1 MGDLEAVSGLLRLR
15 VVLVTAMMAVLAVV
29 AGNIFD
35 RQVWWLLMAV
45 ALPALVSIVV
55 SNFASVVRFISALLS
70 IGTSVTIIVFAVGGQ
85 ASDVVD
91 ALTAG
96 TQRLLSTDWPSPE
109 RPDLIGTVGLVLAV
123 PTAVAADLAGRRD
136 WHLLALTPIV
146 ASGVLVTALCAPSGA
161 QMVWLI
167 PVGLLAAI
175 FATLRPMIGDDRE
188 IGAQRVWLRG
198 ERRLIPV
205 VLLAGLV
212 AAAVS
217 VPTVLADRADPRRNE
232 PAKQTAPLLDPIEAT
247 LALRALDPPA
257 DLYQL
262 TTESGI
268 NLPDRWRTAALNDY
282 DGQRWTPALTLR
294 PIGRRLTPDTSGMFM
309 FDLELLDDGLALVP
323 FPSTPITINVPVETD
338 SDRTV
343 VRLTERI
350 DPGDTIAVSSGP
362 IITTADALA
371 TGIATRVIDDSVS
384 SLTEFA
390 ETLAGDGTVLDQ
402 LRQIQSTMRDDW
414 VLASNA
420 PGAGLQRALLERFI
434 RDTKRGTAEQFAAAY
449 VLLARSLGVD
459 ARVATGFVGARSA
472 TGSAL
477 TLVSSDAAVWPEVG
491 LLDGRWIA
499 FDPVPPDEA
508 SDVAPPDEPAV
519 QTPAAAQPPI
529 APAPEL
535 TPDTADDEVGNDA
548 SSTTAGRA
556 GRPRCDH
563 SAREVP
569 KTPQA
574 ARFRDTSTAHHGGL
588 GCCHRPIG
596 RRRSD
601 DRAVSSKRRHR
612 HLRSV
617 AGCECPTRVDS
628 ARNAVERRHLRQ
640 PSRNRLPRHRRGR
653 PLGPGRNVNGR
664 STYQRRT
671 TSLATE
677 PPFAE
682 TGHPVPCPL
691 TADAATAQG
700 PTLAASWSMLGP
712 PRRSSSWSWSWS
724 SQEQSSSWATLSG
737 R

>member
-420 PGAGLQRALLERFI
+420 PGAGLQRALLERFV

-508 SDVAPPDEPAV
+508 SNVAPPDEPAV

-535 TPDTADDEVGNDA
+535 TPDTADDNEAGNDA
-548 SSTTAGRA
+548 SSTTASVYVRWGQKA
-556 GRPRCDH
+556 GI
-563 SAREVP
+563 ALGTILVAL
-569 KTPQA
+569 A
-574 ARFRDTSTAHHGGL
+574 ALAAIILLAKFQ
-588 GCCHRPIG
+588 
-596 RRRSD
+596 RRRKRLASGTPAQRITGAWAVAT
-601 DRAVSSKRRHR
+601 DRLVDAGLTIAPSAANGDIATSAA
-612 HLRSV
+612 LLV
-617 AGCECPTRVDS
+617 A
-628 ARNAVERRHLRQ
+628 NA
-640 PSRNRLPRHRRGR
+640 
-653 PLGPGRNVNGR
+653 
-664 STYQRRT
+664 QRE
-671 TSLATE
+671 LIQ
-677 PPFAE
+677 
-682 TGHPVPCPL
+682 L
-691 TADAATAQG
+691 
-700 PTLAASWSMLGP
+700 
-712 PRRSSSWSWSWS
+712 
-724 SQEQSSSWATLSG
+724 ATLSSAVTFG
-737 R
+737 NPAETDFLVTDAVAHLDQVETSMAEVRTRGEQLRWRLSLRSLRPGTRSPVR

>member
-123 PTAVAADLAGRRD
+123 PTAVAAD
-136 WHLLALTPIV
+136 HLLALTPIV

-420 PGAGLQRALLERFI
+420 PGAGLQRALLERFV

-548 SSTTAGRA
+548 SSTTASVYVRWGQKA
-556 GRPRCDH
+556 GI
-563 SAREVP
+563 ALGTILVAL
-569 KTPQA
+569 A
-574 ARFRDTSTAHHGGL
+574 ALAAIILLAKFQ
-588 GCCHRPIG
+588 
-596 RRRSD
+596 RRRKRLASGTPAQRITGAWAVAT
-601 DRAVSSKRRHR
+601 DRLVDAGLTIAPSAANGDIATSAA
-612 HLRSV
+612 LLV
-617 AGCECPTRVDS
+617 A
-628 ARNAVERRHLRQ
+628 NA
-640 PSRNRLPRHRRGR
+640 
-653 PLGPGRNVNGR
+653 
-664 STYQRRT
+664 QRE
-671 TSLATE
+671 LIQ
-677 PPFAE
+677 
-682 TGHPVPCPL
+682 L
-691 TADAATAQG
+691 
-700 PTLAASWSMLGP
+700 
-712 PRRSSSWSWSWS
+712 
-724 SQEQSSSWATLSG
+724 ATLSSAVTFG
-737 R
+737 NPAETDFLVTDAVAHLDQVETSMAEVRTRGEQLRWRLSLRSLRPGTRSPVR

>member
-390 ETLAGDGTVLDQ
+390 ENLAGDGTVLDQ

-420 PGAGLQRALLERFI
+420 PGAGLQRALLERFV

-535 TPDTADDEVGNDA
+535 TPDTADDDEAGNDA
-548 SSTTAGRA
+548 SSTTASVYVRWGQKA
-556 GRPRCDH
+556 GI
-563 SAREVP
+563 ALGTILVAL
-569 KTPQA
+569 A
-574 ARFRDTSTAHHGGL
+574 ALAAIILLAKFQ
-588 GCCHRPIG
+588 
-596 RRRSD
+596 RRRKRLASGTPAQRITGAWAVAT
-601 DRAVSSKRRHR
+601 DRLVDAGLTIAPSAANGDIATSGA
-612 HLRSV
+612 LLV
-617 AGCECPTRVDS
+617 A
-628 ARNAVERRHLRQ
+628 NA
-640 PSRNRLPRHRRGR
+640 
-653 PLGPGRNVNGR
+653 
-664 STYQRRT
+664 QRE
-671 TSLATE
+671 LIQ
-677 PPFAE
+677 
-682 TGHPVPCPL
+682 L
-691 TADAATAQG
+691 
-700 PTLAASWSMLGP
+700 
-712 PRRSSSWSWSWS
+712 
-724 SQEQSSSWATLSG
+724 ATLSSAVTFG
-737 R
+737 NPAETDFLVTDAVAHLDQVETSMAEVRTRGEQLRWRLSLRSLRPGTRSPVR

>member
-45 ALPALVSIVV
+45 AIPALVSIVV

-217 VPTVLADRADPRRNE
+217 VPTVLANRADPRRNE

-257 DLYQL
+257 DLYQV

-390 ETLAGDGTVLDQ
+390 ETLAGGGTVLDQ

-420 PGAGLQRALLERFI
+420 PGAGLQRALLERFV

-508 SDVAPPDEPAV
+508 SNVAPPDEPAV

-535 TPDTADDEVGNDA
+535 TPDTADDDEAGNDA
-548 SSTTAGRA
+548 SSTTASVYVRWGQKA
-556 GRPRCDH
+556 GI
-563 SAREVP
+563 ALGTILVAL
-569 KTPQA
+569 A
-574 ARFRDTSTAHHGGL
+574 ALAAIILLAKFQ
-588 GCCHRPIG
+588 
-596 RRRSD
+596 RRRKRLASGTPAQRITGAWAVAT
-601 DRAVSSKRRHR
+601 DRLVDAGLTIAPSAANGDIATSAA
-612 HLRSV
+612 LLV
-617 AGCECPTRVDS
+617 A
-628 ARNAVERRHLRQ
+628 NA
-640 PSRNRLPRHRRGR
+640 
-653 PLGPGRNVNGR
+653 
-664 STYQRRT
+664 QRE
-671 TSLATE
+671 LIQ
-677 PPFAE
+677 
-682 TGHPVPCPL
+682 L
-691 TADAATAQG
+691 
-700 PTLAASWSMLGP
+700 
-712 PRRSSSWSWSWS
+712 
-724 SQEQSSSWATLSG
+724 ATLSSAVTFG
-737 R
+737 NPAETDFLVTDAVAHLDQVETSMAEVRTRGEQLRWRLSLRSLRPGTRSPVR

>member
-45 ALPALVSIVV
+45 AIPALVSIVV

-390 ETLAGDGTVLDQ
+390 ENLAGDGTVLDQ

-420 PGAGLQRALLERFI
+420 PGAGLQRALLERFV

-535 TPDTADDEVGNDA
+535 TPDTADDDEAGNDA
-548 SSTTAGRA
+548 SSTTASVYVRWGQKA
-556 GRPRCDH
+556 GI
-563 SAREVP
+563 ALGTILVAL
-569 KTPQA
+569 A
-574 ARFRDTSTAHHGGL
+574 ALAAIILLAKFQ
-588 GCCHRPIG
+588 
-596 RRRSD
+596 RRRKRLASGTPAQRITGAWAVAT
-601 DRAVSSKRRHR
+601 DRLVDAGLTIAPSAANGDIATSAA
-612 HLRSV
+612 LLV
-617 AGCECPTRVDS
+617 A
-628 ARNAVERRHLRQ
+628 NA
-640 PSRNRLPRHRRGR
+640 
-653 PLGPGRNVNGR
+653 
-664 STYQRRT
+664 QRE
-671 TSLATE
+671 LIQ
-677 PPFAE
+677 
-682 TGHPVPCPL
+682 L
-691 TADAATAQG
+691 
-700 PTLAASWSMLGP
+700 
-712 PRRSSSWSWSWS
+712 
-724 SQEQSSSWATLSG
+724 ATLSSAVTFG
-737 R
+737 NPAETDFLVTDAVAHLDQVETSMAEVRTRGEQLRWRLSLRSLRPGTRSPVR

>member
-420 PGAGLQRALLERFI
+420 PGAGLQRALLERFV

-535 TPDTADDEVGNDA
+535 TPDTADDDEAGNDA
-548 SSTTAGRA
+548 SSTTASVYVRWGQKA
-556 GRPRCDH
+556 GI
-563 SAREVP
+563 ALGTILVAL
-569 KTPQA
+569 A
-574 ARFRDTSTAHHGGL
+574 ALAAIILLAKFQ
-588 GCCHRPIG
+588 
-596 RRRSD
+596 RRRKRLASGTPAQRITGAWAVAT
-601 DRAVSSKRRHR
+601 DRLVDAGLTIAPSAANGDIATSAA
-612 HLRSV
+612 LLV
-617 AGCECPTRVDS
+617 A
-628 ARNAVERRHLRQ
+628 NA
-640 PSRNRLPRHRRGR
+640 
-653 PLGPGRNVNGR
+653 
-664 STYQRRT
+664 QRE
-671 TSLATE
+671 LIQ
-677 PPFAE
+677 
-682 TGHPVPCPL
+682 L
-691 TADAATAQG
+691 
-700 PTLAASWSMLGP
+700 
-712 PRRSSSWSWSWS
+712 
-724 SQEQSSSWATLSG
+724 ATLSSAVTFG
-737 R
+737 NPAETDFLVTDAVAHLDQVETSMAEVRTRGEQLRWRLSLRSLRPGTRSPVR

>member
-45 ALPALVSIVV
+45 ALPALVSIVM

-548 SSTTAGRA
+548 SSTTASVYVRWGQKA
-556 GRPRCDH
+556 GI
-563 SAREVP
+563 ALGTILVAL
-569 KTPQA
+569 A
-574 ARFRDTSTAHHGGL
+574 ALAAIILLAKFQ
-588 GCCHRPIG
+588 
-596 RRRSD
+596 RRRKRLASGTPAQRITGAWAVAT
-601 DRAVSSKRRHR
+601 DRLVDAGLTIAPSAANGDIATSGA
-612 HLRSV
+612 LLV
-617 AGCECPTRVDS
+617 A
-628 ARNAVERRHLRQ
+628 NAQHELIQ
-640 PSRNRLPRHRRGR
+640 L
-653 PLGPGRNVNGR
+653 
-664 STYQRRT
+664 
-671 TSLATE
+671 
-677 PPFAE
+677 
-682 TGHPVPCPL
+682 
-691 TADAATAQG
+691 
-700 PTLAASWSMLGP
+700 
-712 PRRSSSWSWSWS
+712 
-724 SQEQSSSWATLSG
+724 ATLSSAVTFG
-737 R
+737 NPAETDFLVTDAVAHLDQVETSMAEVRTRGEQLRWRLSLRSLRPGTRSPVR

>member
-1 MGDLEAVSGLLRLR
+1 M
-15 VVLVTAMMAVLAVV
+15 
-29 AGNIFD
+29 
-35 RQVWWLLMAV
+35 
-45 ALPALVSIVV
+45 
-55 SNFASVVRFISALLS
+55 
-70 IGTSVTIIVFAVGGQ
+70 TIIVFAVGGQ

-390 ETLAGDGTVLDQ
+390 ENLAGDGTVLDQ

-420 PGAGLQRALLERFI
+420 PGAGLQRALLERFV

-535 TPDTADDEVGNDA
+535 TPDTADDDEAGNDA
-548 SSTTAGRA
+548 SSTTASVYVRWGQKA
-556 GRPRCDH
+556 GI
-563 SAREVP
+563 ALGTILVAL
-569 KTPQA
+569 A
-574 ARFRDTSTAHHGGL
+574 ALAAIILLAKFQ
-588 GCCHRPIG
+588 
-596 RRRSD
+596 RRRKRLASGTPAQRITGAWAVAT
-601 DRAVSSKRRHR
+601 DRLVDAGLTIAPSAANGDIATSAA
-612 HLRSV
+612 LLV
-617 AGCECPTRVDS
+617 A
-628 ARNAVERRHLRQ
+628 NA
-640 PSRNRLPRHRRGR
+640 
-653 PLGPGRNVNGR
+653 
-664 STYQRRT
+664 QRE
-671 TSLATE
+671 LIQ
-677 PPFAE
+677 
-682 TGHPVPCPL
+682 L
-691 TADAATAQG
+691 
-700 PTLAASWSMLGP
+700 
-712 PRRSSSWSWSWS
+712 
-724 SQEQSSSWATLSG
+724 ATLSSAVTFG
-737 R
+737 NPAETDFLVTDAVAHLDQVETSMAEVRTRGEQLRWRLSLRSLRPGTRSPVR

>member
-70 IGTSVTIIVFAVGGQ
+70 IGTSVTIIVFAVDGQ
-85 ASDVVD
+85 ASDVVG

-96 TQRLLSTDWPSPE
+96 TQRLLSTDWPSPD
-109 RPDLIGTVGLVLAV
+109 RPDLIGTVGLLLAV

-146 ASGVLVTALCAPSGA
+146 ASGVLVTALSAPSGA

-167 PVGLLAAI
+167 PVGLLTAI
-175 FATLRPMIGDDRE
+175 FATLHPMTGDDRE
-188 IGAQRVWLRG
+188 ISAQRMRLRG
-198 ERRLIPV
+198 ERRLMPV

-217 VPTVLADRADPRRNE
+217 VPTVFADRANPRRNE

-247 LALRALDPPA
+247 LALRSIDPPT
-257 DLYQL
+257 DLYQV

-294 PIGRRLTPDTSGMFM
+294 PIGRRLTPDTSDMFM
-309 FDLELLDDGLALVP
+309 FDLAFLDDGLTLVP
-323 FPSTPITINVPVETD
+323 FPATPITIDAPVETD

-343 VRLTERI
+343 VRLAERI

-362 IITTADALA
+362 IITTADALT

-390 ETLAGDGTVLDQ
+390 ETLAGNGTVLDQ
-402 LRQIQSTMRDDW
+402 LRQIQSTMRNDW

-420 PGAGLQRALLERFI
+420 PGGGLQRALLERFL
-434 RDTKRGTAEQFAAAY
+434 RDTQRGTAEQFATAY

-472 TGSAL
+472 TGNAL

-508 SDVAPPDEPAV
+508 SDVAPPSDEPAV
-519 QTPAAAQPPI
+519 QTPAAAQPPLT
-529 APAPEL
+529 PAPEL
-535 TPDTADDEVGNDA
+535 APDTPGNDEA
-548 SSTTAGRA
+548 GDDPSATTASVYARWGQKA
-556 GRPRCDH
+556 GI
-563 SAREVP
+563 ALGTILLAVP
-569 KTPQA
+569 GLA
-574 ARFRDTSTAHHGGL
+574 AIILLAKFQ
-588 GCCHRPIG
+588 
-596 RRRSD
+596 RRRQRLSSGTPAQRIAGAWAVAT
-601 DRAVSSKRRHR
+601 DRLVD
-612 HLRSV
+612 
-617 AGCECPTRVDS
+617 AGLTIAPS
-628 ARNAVERRHLRQ
+628 AT
-640 PSRNRLPRHRRGR
+640 
-653 PLGPGRNVNGR
+653 NGDIAA
-664 STYQRRT
+664 SGA
-671 TSLATE
+671 LL
-677 PPFAE
+677 
-682 TGHPVPCPL
+682 V
-691 TADAATAQG
+691 ADAQRE
-700 PTLAASWSMLGP
+700 LIQL
-712 PRRSSSWSWSWS
+712 
-724 SQEQSSSWATLSG
+724 ATLSSAVTFG
-737 R
+737 SPSETDFLVKDAVTHLSQIETSMAEVRTRGEQLRWRLSLRSLRPATRSPVR

>member
-420 PGAGLQRALLERFI
+420 PGAGLQRALLERFV

-535 TPDTADDEVGNDA
+535 TPDTADDDEAGNDA
-548 SSTTAGRA
+548 SSTTASVYVRWGQKA
-556 GRPRCDH
+556 GI
-563 SAREVP
+563 ALGTILVAL
-569 KTPQA
+569 A
-574 ARFRDTSTAHHGGL
+574 ALAAIILLAKFQ
-588 GCCHRPIG
+588 
-596 RRRSD
+596 RRRKRLASGTPAQRITGAWAVAT
-601 DRAVSSKRRHR
+601 DRLVDAGLTIAPSAANGDIATSGA
-612 HLRSV
+612 LLV
-617 AGCECPTRVDS
+617 A
-628 ARNAVERRHLRQ
+628 NAQHELIQ
-640 PSRNRLPRHRRGR
+640 L
-653 PLGPGRNVNGR
+653 
-664 STYQRRT
+664 
-671 TSLATE
+671 
-677 PPFAE
+677 
-682 TGHPVPCPL
+682 
-691 TADAATAQG
+691 
-700 PTLAASWSMLGP
+700 
-712 PRRSSSWSWSWS
+712 
-724 SQEQSSSWATLSG
+724 ATLSSAVTFG
-737 R
+737 NPAETDFLVTDAVAHLDQVETSMAEVRTRGEQLRWRLSLRSLRPGTRSPVR

>member
-548 SSTTAGRA
+548 SSTTASVYVRWGQKA
-556 GRPRCDH
+556 GI
-563 SAREVP
+563 ALGTILVAL
-569 KTPQA
+569 A
-574 ARFRDTSTAHHGGL
+574 ALAAIILLAKFQ
-588 GCCHRPIG
+588 
-596 RRRSD
+596 RRRKRLASGTPAQRITGAWAVAT
-601 DRAVSSKRRHR
+601 DRLVDAGLTIAPSAANGDIATSGA
-612 HLRSV
+612 LLV
-617 AGCECPTRVDS
+617 A
-628 ARNAVERRHLRQ
+628 NA
-640 PSRNRLPRHRRGR
+640 
-653 PLGPGRNVNGR
+653 
-664 STYQRRT
+664 QRE
-671 TSLATE
+671 LIQ
-677 PPFAE
+677 
-682 TGHPVPCPL
+682 L
-691 TADAATAQG
+691 
-700 PTLAASWSMLGP
+700 
-712 PRRSSSWSWSWS
+712 
-724 SQEQSSSWATLSG
+724 ATLSSAVTFG
-737 R
+737 NPAETDFLVTDAVAHLDQVETSMAEVRTRGEQLRWRLSLRSLRPGTRSPVR

>member
-548 SSTTAGRA
+548 SSTTASVYVRWGQKA
-556 GRPRCDH
+556 GI
-563 SAREVP
+563 ALGTILVAL
-569 KTPQA
+569 A
-574 ARFRDTSTAHHGGL
+574 ALAAIILLAKFQ
-588 GCCHRPIG
+588 
-596 RRRSD
+596 RRRKRLASGTPAQRITGAWAVAT
-601 DRAVSSKRRHR
+601 DRLVDAGLTIAPSAANGDIATSGA
-612 HLRSV
+612 LLV
-617 AGCECPTRVDS
+617 A
-628 ARNAVERRHLRQ
+628 NAQHELIQ
-640 PSRNRLPRHRRGR
+640 L
-653 PLGPGRNVNGR
+653 
-664 STYQRRT
+664 
-671 TSLATE
+671 
-677 PPFAE
+677 
-682 TGHPVPCPL
+682 
-691 TADAATAQG
+691 
-700 PTLAASWSMLGP
+700 
-712 PRRSSSWSWSWS
+712 
-724 SQEQSSSWATLSG
+724 ATLSSAVTFG
-737 R
+737 NPAETDFLVTDAVAHLDQVETSMAEVRTRGEQLRWRLSLRSLRPGTRSPVR

>member
-45 ALPALVSIVV
+45 AIPALVSIVV

-257 DLYQL
+257 DLYQV

-390 ETLAGDGTVLDQ
+390 ETLAGGGTVLDQ

-420 PGAGLQRALLERFI
+420 PGAGLQRALLERFV

-508 SDVAPPDEPAV
+508 SNVAPPDEPAV

-535 TPDTADDEVGNDA
+535 TPDTADDNEAGNDA
-548 SSTTAGRA
+548 SSTTASVYVRWGQKA
-556 GRPRCDH
+556 GI
-563 SAREVP
+563 ALGTILVAL
-569 KTPQA
+569 A
-574 ARFRDTSTAHHGGL
+574 ALAAIILLAKFQ
-588 GCCHRPIG
+588 
-596 RRRSD
+596 RRRKRLASGTPAQRITGAWAVAT
-601 DRAVSSKRRHR
+601 DRLVDAGLTIAPSAANGDIATSAA
-612 HLRSV
+612 LLV
-617 AGCECPTRVDS
+617 A
-628 ARNAVERRHLRQ
+628 NA
-640 PSRNRLPRHRRGR
+640 
-653 PLGPGRNVNGR
+653 
-664 STYQRRT
+664 QRE
-671 TSLATE
+671 LIQ
-677 PPFAE
+677 
-682 TGHPVPCPL
+682 L
-691 TADAATAQG
+691 
-700 PTLAASWSMLGP
+700 
-712 PRRSSSWSWSWS
+712 
-724 SQEQSSSWATLSG
+724 ATLSSAVTFG
-737 R
+737 NPAETDFLVTDAVAHLDQVETSMAEVRTRGEQLRWRLSLRSLRPGTRSPVR

>member
-390 ETLAGDGTVLDQ
+390 ENLAGDGTVLDQ

-420 PGAGLQRALLERFI
+420 PGAGLQRALLERFV

-535 TPDTADDEVGNDA
+535 TPDTADDDEAGNDA
-548 SSTTAGRA
+548 SSTTASVYVRWGQKA
-556 GRPRCDH
+556 GI
-563 SAREVP
+563 ALGTILVAL
-569 KTPQA
+569 A
-574 ARFRDTSTAHHGGL
+574 ALAAIILLAKFQ
-588 GCCHRPIG
+588 
-596 RRRSD
+596 RRRKRLASGTPAQRITGAWAVAT
-601 DRAVSSKRRHR
+601 DRLVDAGLTIAPSAANGDIATSAA
-612 HLRSV
+612 LLV
-617 AGCECPTRVDS
+617 A
-628 ARNAVERRHLRQ
+628 NA
-640 PSRNRLPRHRRGR
+640 
-653 PLGPGRNVNGR
+653 
-664 STYQRRT
+664 QRE
-671 TSLATE
+671 LIQ
-677 PPFAE
+677 
-682 TGHPVPCPL
+682 L
-691 TADAATAQG
+691 
-700 PTLAASWSMLGP
+700 
-712 PRRSSSWSWSWS
+712 
-724 SQEQSSSWATLSG
+724 ATLSSAVTFG
-737 R
+737 NPAETDFLVTDAVAHLDQVETSMAEVRTRGEQLRWRLSLRSLRPGTRSPVR

>member
-420 PGAGLQRALLERFI
+420 PGAGLQRALLERFV

-535 TPDTADDEVGNDA
+535 TPDTADDDEAGNDA
-548 SSTTAGRA
+548 SSTTASVYVRWGQKA
-556 GRPRCDH
+556 GI
-563 SAREVP
+563 ALGTILVAL
-569 KTPQA
+569 A
-574 ARFRDTSTAHHGGL
+574 ALAAIILLAKFQ
-588 GCCHRPIG
+588 
-596 RRRSD
+596 RRRKRLASGTPAQRITGAWAVAT
-601 DRAVSSKRRHR
+601 DRLVDAGLTIAPSAANGDIATSGA
-612 HLRSV
+612 LLV
-617 AGCECPTRVDS
+617 A
-628 ARNAVERRHLRQ
+628 NA
-640 PSRNRLPRHRRGR
+640 
-653 PLGPGRNVNGR
+653 
-664 STYQRRT
+664 QRE
-671 TSLATE
+671 LIQ
-677 PPFAE
+677 
-682 TGHPVPCPL
+682 L
-691 TADAATAQG
+691 
-700 PTLAASWSMLGP
+700 
-712 PRRSSSWSWSWS
+712 
-724 SQEQSSSWATLSG
+724 ATLSSAVTFG
-737 R
+737 NPAETDFLVTDAVAHLDQVETSMAEVRTRGEQLRWRLSLRSLRPGTRSPVR

>member
-45 ALPALVSIVV
+45 ALPALVSIVM

-548 SSTTAGRA
+548 SSTTASVYVRWGQKA
-556 GRPRCDH
+556 GI
-563 SAREVP
+563 ALGTILVAL
-569 KTPQA
+569 A
-574 ARFRDTSTAHHGGL
+574 ALAAIILLAKFQ
-588 GCCHRPIG
+588 
-596 RRRSD
+596 RRRKRLASGTPAQRITGAWAVAT
-601 DRAVSSKRRHR
+601 DRLVDAGLTIAPSAANGDIATSAA
-612 HLRSV
+612 LLV
-617 AGCECPTRVDS
+617 A
-628 ARNAVERRHLRQ
+628 NA
-640 PSRNRLPRHRRGR
+640 
-653 PLGPGRNVNGR
+653 
-664 STYQRRT
+664 QRE
-671 TSLATE
+671 LIQ
-677 PPFAE
+677 
-682 TGHPVPCPL
+682 L
-691 TADAATAQG
+691 
-700 PTLAASWSMLGP
+700 
-712 PRRSSSWSWSWS
+712 
-724 SQEQSSSWATLSG
+724 ATLSSAVTFG
-737 R
+737 NPAETDFLVTDAVAHLDQVETSMAEVRTRGEQLRWRLSLRSLRPGTRSPVR

>member
-45 ALPALVSIVV
+45 AIPALVSIVV

-217 VPTVLADRADPRRNE
+217 VPTVLANRADPRRNE

-257 DLYQL
+257 DLYQV

-390 ETLAGDGTVLDQ
+390 ETLAGGGTVLDQ

-420 PGAGLQRALLERFI
+420 PGAGLQRALLERFV

-508 SDVAPPDEPAV
+508 SNVAPPDEPAV

-535 TPDTADDEVGNDA
+535 TPDTADDNEAGNDA
-548 SSTTAGRA
+548 SSTTASVYVRWGQKA
-556 GRPRCDH
+556 GI
-563 SAREVP
+563 ALGTILVAL
-569 KTPQA
+569 A
-574 ARFRDTSTAHHGGL
+574 ALAAIILLAKFQ
-588 GCCHRPIG
+588 
-596 RRRSD
+596 RRRKRLASGTPAQRITGAWAVAT
-601 DRAVSSKRRHR
+601 DRLVDAGLTIAPSAANGDIATSAA
-612 HLRSV
+612 LLV
-617 AGCECPTRVDS
+617 A
-628 ARNAVERRHLRQ
+628 NA
-640 PSRNRLPRHRRGR
+640 
-653 PLGPGRNVNGR
+653 
-664 STYQRRT
+664 QRE
-671 TSLATE
+671 LIQ
-677 PPFAE
+677 
-682 TGHPVPCPL
+682 L
-691 TADAATAQG
+691 
-700 PTLAASWSMLGP
+700 
-712 PRRSSSWSWSWS
+712 
-724 SQEQSSSWATLSG
+724 ATLSSAVTFG
-737 R
+737 NPAETDFLVTDAVAHLDQVETSMAEVRTRGEQLRWRLSLRSLRPGTRSPVR

>member
-548 SSTTAGRA
+548 SSTTASVYVRWGQKA
-556 GRPRCDH
+556 GI
-563 SAREVP
+563 ALGTILVAL
-569 KTPQA
+569 A
-574 ARFRDTSTAHHGGL
+574 ALAAIILLAKFQ
-588 GCCHRPIG
+588 
-596 RRRSD
+596 RRRKRLASGTPAQRITGAWAVAT
-601 DRAVSSKRRHR
+601 DRLVDAGLTIAPSAANGDIATSAA
-612 HLRSV
+612 LLV
-617 AGCECPTRVDS
+617 A
-628 ARNAVERRHLRQ
+628 NA
-640 PSRNRLPRHRRGR
+640 
-653 PLGPGRNVNGR
+653 
-664 STYQRRT
+664 QRE
-671 TSLATE
+671 LIQ
-677 PPFAE
+677 
-682 TGHPVPCPL
+682 L
-691 TADAATAQG
+691 
-700 PTLAASWSMLGP
+700 
-712 PRRSSSWSWSWS
+712 
-724 SQEQSSSWATLSG
+724 ATLSSAVTFG
-737 R
+737 NPAETDFLVTDAVAHLDQVETSMAEVRTRGEQLRWRLSLRSLRPGTRSPVR